1 MPSLNIYAK
10 YDIIYHYGWEL
21 QMLNTLGKTGS
32 NDPLHVR
39 RIIVL
44 SSAIISFIVFVLSFV
59 LFQTHIFVVA
69 IYFIIVTA
77 MDFYLFSI
85 KCIKSSDYVDPI
97 KLLAENEASPEQ
109 LDAYSASRRRI
120 RLFSLCAGLLTSA
133 ACLFV
138 LPEWFQYAFC
148 AGFIISTGMGLAFS
162 KIDIKNK
169 YPPAFVRDDRY
180 YVPGQPTVGGV
191 SVNMYTAG
199 KSTGFTYGPIDPNR

>member
-1 MPSLNIYAK
+1 
-10 YDIIYHYGWEL
+10 
-21 QMLNTLGKTGS
+21 MLNTLGNPES

-44 SSAIISFIVFVLSFV
+44 SAVIISFMMFVLSFV
-59 LFQTHIFVVA
+59 LFQIHIFLVA
-69 IYFIIVTA
+69 LYLITVTA
-77 MDFYLFSI
+77 LDFYLYHFRA
-85 KCIKSSDYVDPI
+85 IKSSDYVDPV
-97 KLLAENEASPEQ
+97 KLLAVNEASPEQ
-109 LDAYSASRRRI
+109 LDAYSASRRNL
-120 RLFSLCAGLLTSA
+120 RLVSLCAGLATSI

-148 AGFIISTGMGLAFS
+148 TGFLVATGIGLAFT
-162 KIDIKNK
+162 KTDIKNK